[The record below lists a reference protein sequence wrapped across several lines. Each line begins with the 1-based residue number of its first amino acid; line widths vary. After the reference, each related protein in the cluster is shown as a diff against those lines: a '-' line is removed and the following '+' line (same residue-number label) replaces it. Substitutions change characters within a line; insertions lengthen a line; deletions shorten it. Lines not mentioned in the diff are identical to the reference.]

1 MGEKSSLLAPAQNA
15 HRVVLTWRKSALR
28 ARGDSADIPSIQKGF
43 CYEDAG

>member
-1 MGEKSSLLAPAQNA
+1 MVEKAPQLAPAQSTHHA
-15 HRVVLTWRKSALR
+15 VLTWRKSALR